1 MLWVVSVVKR
11 HASCHVAPA
20 GGRVSVEGPQ
30 EMVSFV
36 SAGACHVEKAGAFGS
51 VSEEAMTGP
60 CRAHAWAMDRD
71 AVTMMRTSAAVSERL
86 RKIVRAR
93 RTHMCRRFAAL
104 NRMELAFPNL
114 CGGGTVLSVTSGG
127 TQRGERP

>member
-1 MLWVVSVVKR
+1 M
-11 HASCHVAPA
+11 
-20 GGRVSVEGPQ
+20 SVEGPQ

-104 NRMELAFPNL
+104 NRMGIAFTTSR
-114 CGGGTVLSVTSGG
+114 GVVVVLPVM
-127 TQRGERP
+127 

>member
-1 MLWVVSVVKR
+1 M
-11 HASCHVAPA
+11 
-20 GGRVSVEGPQ
+20 SVEGPQ

-104 NRMELAFPNL
+104 NRMGQAFPNP

>member
-1 MLWVVSVVKR
+1 M
-11 HASCHVAPA
+11 
-20 GGRVSVEGPQ
+20 SVEGPQ

-60 CRAHAWAMDRD
+60 CRAQAWAMDRD

-93 RTHMCRRFAAL
+93 RTHRCRRFAAL
-104 NRMELAFPNL
+104 NRMGIAFTTSR
-114 CGGGTVLSVTSGG
+114 GVVVVLPVM
-127 TQRGERP
+127 